1 MHLHPDNL
9 SVSKLFS
16 KGGMFGQRF
25 SLKRVGGQFCVV
37 WVLPLVS
44 IFRNGLVSSILKRD
58 GSSFSG
64 VLFITDMFCPFWD
77 MGVLVDL

>member
-1 MHLHPDNL
+1 
-9 SVSKLFS
+9 
-16 KGGMFGQRF
+16 MFGQRF

-37 WVLPLVS
+37 RVLPSVS

-64 VLFITDMFCPFWD
+64 GLVITDMFCPFWD
-77 MGVLVDL
+77 MDVLVDL